1 MTRVLVYSH
10 DTYGLGNIRRM
21 LRITEHLVGH
31 VPDLSALVVT
41 GSPMIQ
47 AFRIP
52 HQVDYIKLP
61 CVGRDATGATGV
73 RSLGL
78 EYDTTVR
85 MRANM
90 ILLAAL
96 DFEPDLVIVDKKP
109 LGIEDELA
117 PTLDMLARRPDA
129 PRVAL
134 LLRDIL
140 DTPER
145 TIAQWERGR
154 YHDAIERYYDS
165 VLVVGEK
172 RVFDVAREYRFPRAT
187 RSRVHYCGYLERHSE
202 LLPRADIRARFGLSE
217 HEPLV
222 LVTTGGGADGAD
234 LIRSYLH
241 GLREADQPWHTLLV
255 AGPELAADERAEIT
269 ALASQSPRVVC
280 VDFTREMLSCMNAA
294 DAVVAMGGYNTV
306 CELLTLGKSCVIV
319 PRVEPVAEQWMR
331 AERMQRLGLLRA
343 IHPSALTPASL
354 MQTVAQAL
362 ASPASKRRNALVL
375 DGLQRLGQEVSS
387 QLRQRDLVLAARREM
402 AEAAG
407 LEPARAWYPLED
419 ASSPWSTSLAT
430 LRRSLRLEAPH
441 FGEAPLAAAGARGL
455 A

>member
-47 AFRIP
+47 SFRIP
-52 HQVDYIKLP
+52 QQVDYIKLP
-61 CVGRDATGATGV
+61 CVGRDATGASGV
-73 RSLGL
+73 RSLDIG
-78 EYDTTVR
+78 YDTTMR

-96 DFEPDLVIVDKKP
+96 DYEPDLVIVDKKP

-140 DTPER
+140 DEPER
-145 TIAQWERGR
+145 TVPQWERGR

-172 RVFDVAREYRFPRAT
+172 RVFDVAREYRFPRAS
-187 RSRVHYCGYLERHSE
+187 RSKVHYCGYVERHSE
-202 LLPRADIRARFGLSE
+202 LLPRAQIRQSFGLSE
-217 HEPLV
+217 SEPLV
-222 LVTTGGGADGAD
+222 LVTTGGGADGAS
-234 LIRSYLH
+234 LIRSYLE
-241 GLREADQPWHTLLV
+241 GLREGQHPWHTLLV
-255 AGPELAADERAEIT
+255 AGPELAGDERAAIT
-269 ALASQSPRVVC
+269 ELARQAPRVVC

-306 CELLTLGKSCVIV
+306 CELLTLRKSCVIV

-343 IHPSALTPASL
+343 LHPAALTPASL
-354 MQTVAQAL
+354 MDSVAQAL
-362 ASPASKRRNALVL
+362 RAPVSAAQESFAL
-375 DGLQRLGQEVSS
+375 DGLQRLGDEVTRL
-387 QLRQRDLVLAARREM
+387 LRQRETTLAARKALE
-402 AEAAG
+402 EAAG
-407 LEPARAWYPLED
+407 LAPARHWFTDDD
-419 ASSPWSTSLAT
+419 ASNPWSTSLAS
-430 LRRSLRLEAPH
+430 LRRSLRLE
-441 FGEAPLAAAGARGL
+441 PLHLGDMPMAGAAARGL